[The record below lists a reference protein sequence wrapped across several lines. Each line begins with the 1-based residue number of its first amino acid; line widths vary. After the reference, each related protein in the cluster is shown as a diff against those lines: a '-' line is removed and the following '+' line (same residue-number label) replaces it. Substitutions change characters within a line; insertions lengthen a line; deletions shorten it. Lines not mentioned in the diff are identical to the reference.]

1 VGSEQLTPV
10 AWLEFSDLS
19 AEQLIADLS
28 QLPEFSGPYRCTV
41 IFGDIINKTGVVST
55 AEFEQFR
62 TRFRGLLVNSRDF
75 RKVAVFRSSRQQM
88 EEIRR
93 REIGEEEDLLQEGR
107 AGSTAR
113 PLNPDYTYVL
123 GGEMYA
129 TRRADSALY
138 SLSLQLY
145 NFASN
150 ELVWQNIP
158 YDVKQAVWK

>member
-1 VGSEQLTPV
+1 MQVMPA

-19 AEQLIADLS
+19 AEQFAADLS
-28 QLPEFSGPYRCTV
+28 ELPEFSGPYRCTL

-62 TRFRGLLVNSRDF
+62 TRFRGLLVNSQTFRD
-75 RKVAVFRSSRQQM
+75 VAVFRSSRHQM
-88 EEIRR
+88 EQIRR
-93 REIGEEEDLLQEGR
+93 REIGAEEDLLQEGR
-107 AGSTAR
+107 GNSAAK

-129 TRRADSALY
+129 TKRADSALY

-145 NFASN
+145 SFSSN

-158 YDVKQAVWK
+158 YDFKQAVWK